1 MHRLLVKQ
9 ICDRAIDMISEQLF
23 EIEESAMLSLGVENP
38 DADLLL
44 SEMHFP
50 EIKPLISVM

>member
-9 ICDRAIDMISEQLF
+9 ICDRAIDMISEQIF
-23 EIEESAMLSLGVENP
+23 GIEESAMLSLGVENP

-44 SEMHFP
+44 SEMHLP
-50 EIKPLISVM
+50 EIKPLLSVM